1 MSNEANERKLMD
13 AVWYWYLT
21 GEAEQAL
28 SRKYKLLDKFQ
39 RGLFG
44 MLPGTPRC
52 FECKVPLSGVGGLA
66 VKPLGVRPSSFSPRL
81 CNRCEEY
88 VRKYEA
94 GAEVE
99 LSLLFADV
107 RGSTELAEKLPPVEF
122 KQLIQRFYKVTTDVL
137 IGHNAMINRLMGDQV
152 IGLFVP
158 RFAGHEHA
166 KIAIHAA
173 LEILRATGHQD
184 PGGPWVPAGIGVHTG
199 LVYVGA
205 VGTKGGVNEIAVLGN
220 AANLAARLASSAA
233 TGEVIVS
240 GAAAAQA
247 VRGASVQDSLGS
259 SENKTLNLKGMSEPI
274 SVRVLRVGPE

>member
-1 MSNEANERKLMD
+1 MTRIYTLVNQK
-13 AVWYWYLT
+13 
-21 GEAEQAL
+21 G
-28 SRKYKLLDKFQ
+28 
-39 RGLFG
+39 
-44 MLPGTPRC
+44 
-52 FECKVPLSGVGGLA
+52 GVGKTTSAINLGAYLA
-66 VKPLGVRPSSFSPRL
+66 YYGQRVLLVDLDPQANATSSLGIDKRNVKTGTYEVLIGAHPISPNIILHNPRLKLSLLPSSPAL
-81 CNRCEEY
+81 
-88 VRKYEA
+88 A

-107 RGSTELAEKLPPVEF
+107 RGSTELAEKLPPIEF

-247 VRGASVQDSLGS
+247 VLGASVQDSLGS